1 MKQRFLSL
9 SCVALT
15 AAWLAWPTAFGQEA
29 AAEPATT
36 PKAAAEPSA
45 AVTPEAGEAV
55 VPSIPAELST
65 ESRTRYEAQMKT
77 LRAQV
82 DAAKWQDALTT
93 VEAMNK
99 DRPREPQA
107 RFLKTIIL
115 TELGRESEAE
125 RELMTLVADYPEL
138 PEPHNNLATLYAKRG
153 EYDLAQREL
162 EQALNAVPDYAIAH
176 ANLADLY
183 LQQAIEH
190 YRRAAAL
197 IKTVKDSK
205 ALQARAEAIQTMLA
219 PEPKKTATKEGA
231 DKDKNGKDEKA
242 KDGKDKDEKDAA
254 QKNNAKKDDTKK
266 DDALSV
272 GCDAPSGF
280 GGKEAD
286 DDDVFSNNGTCDI
299 HFDEP
304 EPEKKAGDGVKDN
317 KSGNGDKTPA
327 PAPKP

>member
-1 MKQRFLSL
+1 MKQRFLSH
-9 SCVALT
+9 SCVALA
-15 AAWLAWPTAFGQEA
+15 AAWLAWPTAFGQEPA
-29 AAEPATT
+29 AA
-36 PKAAAEPSA
+36 PSA
-45 AVTPEAGEAV
+45 TVTPEAAAAV
-55 VPSIPAELST
+55 VPPIPAELSADA
-65 ESRTRYEAQMKT
+65 RKQYEAQMKT

-99 DRPREPQA
+99 VRPREPQA

-115 TELGRESEAE
+115 TELKRESEAE

-153 EYDLAQREL
+153 EYELARREL

-183 LQQAIEH
+183 LQQAMDH

-197 IKTVKDSK
+197 TKAVKDNK
-205 ALQARAEAIQTMLA
+205 ALQARADAIQTMIA
-219 PEPKKTATKEGA
+219 PEPKKTDKEETAKSA
-231 DKDKNGKDEKA
+231 DAG
-242 KDGKDKDEKDAA
+242 KDGKDADKGEKDKTDKDAA
-254 QKNNAKKDDTKK
+254 KKEDAKK

-272 GCDAPSGF
+272 GCDAPPGF
-280 GGKEAD
+280 GGKEAN
-286 DDDVFSNNGTCDI
+286 DDDVFSDNGTCDI

-304 EPEKKAGDGVKDN
+304 APEKKAGDGDKDN
-317 KSGNGDKTPA
+317 KGDKAPA